1 MPTDSEPEIPLS
13 RGEKLARNL
22 GIGCVT
28 SVGGFFGGGMIGV
41 LIAKIV
47 GTVQA
52 CPPPEGV
59 PACNWPVYAVIG
71 MGVGLLTLPS
81 VVLWRLNHK

>member
-1 MPTDSEPEIPLS
+1 MPASGDAPESGIV
-13 RGEKLARNL
+13 RNA
-22 GIGCVT
+22 GIGCVMA
-28 SVGGFFGGGMIGV
+28 VGGFFGGGMIGV
-41 LIAKIV
+41 LVGKIV
-47 GTVQA
+47 GGVQA

-59 PACNWPVYAVIG
+59 PACNWEVYAVIG